1 MTANTIKKPIHQKE
15 SGQGSASKAFQSL
28 LDGSLLTRDKV
39 GALMPFIF
47 FLVAIAIFFIANTY
61 HAEKQAREVEALR
74 GEVKELRTRNTL
86 VKAELM
92 FLSNQSEVARRLYGK
107 GFVESTVPPRHID
120 THQSNL
126 NFLRRIIH

>member
-1 MTANTIKKPIHQKE
+1 MTANTIKKPKHQKE
-15 SGQGSASKAFQSL
+15 SSQGSASKAFQSL

-74 GEVKELRTRNTL
+74 EEVKELRTRNTL
-86 VKAELM
+86 IKAELM
-92 FLSNQSEVARRLYGK
+92 FLSNQSEVARRLNGK
-107 GFVESTVPPRHID
+107 GFVESKTPPRYID
-120 THQSNL
+120 THRSNL